1 VWWAVYL
8 SREGRRRLAEALR
21 LLSRQPCASRVSTY
35 AVRLIRT
42 GADTRG
48 PSVGGG
54 TRLRALRL
62 AAVMRACREEY
73 IHTYIILRYLQPC
86 ASLHPTARR
95 PVTWEECAAP
105 CSCPD

>member
-1 VWWAVYL
+1 MWWAVYL

-73 IHTYIILRYLQPC
+73 IHIRT
-86 ASLHPTARR
+86 
-95 PVTWEECAAP
+95 
-105 CSCPD
+105 